1 MGLLHNVPSWNS
13 AQGTGHASINCLK
26 SVTHHRH
33 EEGGWI
39 NGCGGD
45 KPGLPAGDD
54 FRNWRN
60 FLVLWFCGILK
71 CLLYLLLSRT
81 VTDRKPT
88 RHRPT
93 RASFQ
98 RRKNKHF
105 GKNWNLKNL
114 KFWTFRKI
122 GNFKFWK
129 ILFFH
134 SALIFRI
141 LSSKK
146 FENIESGRVSK
157 IIFKSLPKKTP
168 SKFDG
173 T

>member
-105 GKNWNLKNL
+105 EKIEILKIWNFELFEKSEISSFGKIYFFILPWFFGFYRLKN
-114 KFWTFRKI
+114 
-122 GNFKFWK
+122 
-129 ILFFH
+129 
-134 SALIFRI
+134 
-141 LSSKK
+141 
-146 FENIESGRVSK
+146 SK
-157 IIFKSLPKKTP
+157 IS
-168 SKFDG
+168 SQDG
-173 T
+173 SQK